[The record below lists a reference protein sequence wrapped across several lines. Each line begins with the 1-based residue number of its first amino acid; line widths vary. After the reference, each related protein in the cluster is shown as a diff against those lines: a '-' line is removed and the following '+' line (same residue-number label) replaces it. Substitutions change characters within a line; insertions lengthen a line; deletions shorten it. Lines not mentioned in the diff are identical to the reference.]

1 MADHTFAYAIKNQWL
16 NMSVYFIN
24 FMYNT
29 SKPFADTAVGKLL
42 KNPVFKGVVQ
52 FYRYAPLVLNPVGLA
67 IAATEIIATK
77 YATDY
82 NNSWATALNDKYV
95 CSYIMTPNRL
105 KDNNDLLG
113 GKQRNSKWFA
123 NGDHIQTKFIK
134 LDKADIITF
143 YGNPDNGFA
152 YDKSMLKNPNNYER
166 KSNITS
172 GNGPVKFNI
181 TNQERQNNDPAS
193 PTWNDDNLYYFLKS
207 TNNNDVIKFL
217 IGSGII

>member
-1 MADHTFAYAIKNQWL
+1 MANHTFAYAIKNQWL

-29 SKPFADTAVGKLL
+29 SKPFEDTLVGGLL
-42 KNPVFKGVVQ
+42 KSPIFKGVVQ
-52 FYRYAPLVLNPVGLA
+52 ILRYGPLVLNPGGLILA
-67 IAATEIIATK
+67 STEFIAAQ
-77 YATDY
+77 YSTDY
-82 NNSWATALNDKYV
+82 LASWSNVLGKYV
-95 CSYIMTPNRL
+95 CPFIMTPNRL

-123 NGDHIQTKFIK
+123 NGEYIKTRFIK
-134 LDKADIITF
+134 LDKTDIISF

-152 YDKSMLKNPNNYER
+152 YDKSVLTNANNYQR
-166 KSNITS
+166 KSNNTS
-172 GNGPVKFNI
+172 GNPNSGKFNI
-181 TNQERQNNDPAS
+181 TNQERQNNDSAS
-193 PTWNDDNLYYFLKS
+193 PIWNNDNLYYFLKS